1 MSTDMV
7 LADKKLKL
15 LEKVNTHCYS

>member
-7 LADKKLKL
+7 LRVLPQL
-15 LEKVNTHCYS
+15 